1 MALIQWQDSFSLGI
15 AEVDHEHKSLIDL
28 INVLHGSLTTSA
40 RTDEIAE
47 FLAELHASVAAHFAL
62 EERVMRQAG
71 YREFAAHKA
80 EHERLLDEI
89 RGIMDEQR
97 SSPDADYERALAE
110 RLRDWF
116 ERHFRDA
123 DRRLHDAMHPE
134 AQRASSG
141 P

>member
-15 AEVDHEHKSLIDL
+15 PEVDHEHRSLIDL
-28 INVLHGSLTTSA
+28 INALHDSLTTTA

-71 YREFAAHKA
+71 YREIAAHKA
-80 EHERLLDEI
+80 EHEQLLDEI
-89 RGIMDEQR
+89 RGIMDEQGR
-97 SSPDADYERALAE
+97 PSAADYERALAE
-110 RLRDWF
+110 RLREWF